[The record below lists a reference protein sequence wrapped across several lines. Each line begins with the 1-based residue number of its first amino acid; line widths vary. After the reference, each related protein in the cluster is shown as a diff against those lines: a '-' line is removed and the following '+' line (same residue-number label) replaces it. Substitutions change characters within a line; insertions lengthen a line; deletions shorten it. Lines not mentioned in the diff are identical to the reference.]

1 MRPLIACLLLMM
13 GCTSSSPVEI
23 EIANHTSFP
32 VVGVLEAGIL
42 NTQVTL
48 WPHQT
53 QKFTIYREIMPDHV
67 RFILLD
73 KSK

>member
-1 MRPLIACLLLMM
+1 MKLLLAVLLCLA
-13 GCTSSSPVEI
+13 GCTSAAPIEI
-23 EIANHTSFP
+23 ELSNHTSFP

-42 NTQVTL
+42 STQVTL

-53 QKFTIYREIMPDHV
+53 QTFKVPRELMPDHV